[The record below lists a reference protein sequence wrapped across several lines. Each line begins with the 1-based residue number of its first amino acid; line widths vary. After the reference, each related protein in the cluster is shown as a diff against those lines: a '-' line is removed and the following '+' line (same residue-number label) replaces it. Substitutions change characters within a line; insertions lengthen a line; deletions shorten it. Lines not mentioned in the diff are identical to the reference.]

1 MLFLFLMAAAV
12 AVNGLI
18 LKSKTLSHSINAVPM
33 IPLFIFNDYRIS
45 FGIKSSIRV
54 IFEIIIAFACPR
66 LDRQFSGHHVELFKY
81 YYYD

>member
-18 LKSKTLSHSINAVPM
+18 LKSNTLSHSINAVPM

>member
-1 MLFLFLMAAAV
+1 MAAAAAV

>member
-1 MLFLFLMAAAV
+1 MAAAAAV

-54 IFEIIIAFACPR
+54 IFEIIKAFACPR